1 MVKHIETTNEFK
13 SETEKGLVLVDFFAT
28 WCGPCR
34 MLAPVLEEIDQQN
47 LTQAK
52 IVKVDV
58 DKVGDVAAKYHVQVI
73 PTLVLLKD
81 GVEIKRQSGFMPKN
95 HLVNFINQ

>member
-1 MVKHIETTNEFK
+1 M
-13 SETEKGLVLVDFFAT
+13 LVDFFAT

-34 MLAPVLEEIDQQN
+34 MMASILEDVDKE
-47 LTQAK
+47 LGGKGK